1 MLNLFWL
8 FFVLRIAYNVV
19 IAKVISDV
27 RSDDEG
33 DDNAADETDK
43 GDMSES
49 DLSRQV
55 SAVEAVS
62 AIDKI
67 ESGKE
72 DVSSSLHNRFA
83 NANGNGHING
93 NGNAGL
99 GLGIDT
105 SNAIIDARKGS
116 LKEGSDEDDH
126 EDGTGDSG
134 YVRVD
139 GRKEK

>member
-8 FFVLRIAYNVV
+8 FFVLRIAYTVV

-67 ESGKE
+67 EPGKE
-72 DVSSSLHNRFA
+72 DASSSLHNRFA
-83 NANGNGHING
+83 NANGNGHV

-105 SNAIIDARKGS
+105 SNAILDARKGS

-126 EDGTGDSG
+126 EDGTGDGG
-134 YVRVD
+134 YVRVE